1 MLKIEKK
8 ENLLKKKEKQKENEK
23 ITKFISYDS
32 DTIIDID
39 NKFNKVFSSFNP
51 LNIEFSSS
59 SYFIDVF
66 SSCFSFHSFIK
77 CKDNYLKGHSHQ
89 FNNIVIISSLN
100 YSYMLITS
108 NTSIKNN
115 IAISITHIHICDR
128 LIIKTIKFWECP
140 SYCNWLFF
148 KFIDR
153 NTKCFHQTLLFF
165 YKLSWDF
172 SMKSKYND
180 II

>member
-1 MLKIEKK
+1 
-8 ENLLKKKEKQKENEK
+8 
-23 ITKFISYDS
+23 
-32 DTIIDID
+32 
-39 NKFNKVFSSFNP
+39 
-51 LNIEFSSS
+51 
-59 SYFIDVF
+59 
-66 SSCFSFHSFIK
+66 
-77 CKDNYLKGHSHQ
+77 
-89 FNNIVIISSLN
+89 
-100 YSYMLITS
+100 MLITS

-180 II
+180 IIWNWKIIFQASDQKGQQFLELDDDNNNSIEPSYINEESWLKFIGHSNSLCTRVIRAIINHTPIGEYRLCFFLKEKFKCSYGLYPIELRCYILYKCQRFNNY